1 MNNLKRLLC
10 LLLAVLMLVGLAAC
24 GEPDTSDTTKNTAAS
39 GENVDGTTDGTED
52 SGDTAAYDFGGK
64 TIKVAIWYEPEIPT
78 LGDSDSE
85 DAWYYSLKD
94 AAEEFNCEIEW
105 IVDTQEAHFSNFIQ
119 KSLNGEVY
127 ADIMM
132 CHSWNYVSLID
143 QGLILPTT
151 EYVSGAED
159 AEYWNQ
165 TTYVLNGENWGINPA
180 EQNYI
185 PAYYL
190 LVNTK
195 LLSSLGLE
203 NPQTLARNG
212 EWDWET
218 FRQYCA
224 AATDPS
230 KEQYGV
236 GCFMLAHL
244 LKTGNNFDYAVTDED
259 GVYHNAFT
267 YEGTKDQ
274 GMEVLE
280 MIQKMALED
289 KSILGTWTDGT
300 EAMNET
306 LNAFKDGKLLFAYYP
321 SPSTLK
327 NSGFEDYSVVTIPL
341 GPSGTELVDT
351 VEAFSFWCLPTYSNF
366 SAEERAA
373 FWMEAKRIWD
383 PDGGDGYYEETQDSR
398 LEEVLDKDYIN
409 REDVQFLLD
418 MGADMQ
424 YLPAASLDVGSLIAD
439 DIFGAVIR
447 GDKTPAAAIEATDG
461 QLQAL
466 IDATYNNE
474 DGT

>member
-1 MNNLKRLLC
+1 MKH
-10 LLLAVLMLVGLAAC
+10 
-24 GEPDTSDTTKNTAAS
+24 
-39 GENVDGTTDGTED
+39 
-52 SGDTAAYDFGGK
+52 
-64 TIKVAIWYEPEIPT
+64 
-78 LGDSDSE
+78 
-85 DAWYYSLKD
+85 

-151 EYVSGAED
+151 EYIENAED
-159 AEYWNQ
+159 ADRWNQ
-165 TTYVLNGENWGINPA
+165 VTYVLNGENWGLSPV
-180 EQNYI
+180 EQNYS
-185 PAYYL
+185 PTYYL

-195 LLSSLGLE
+195 LLDELELE
-203 NPQTLARNG
+203 NPQTLAREG
-212 EWDWET
+212 KWDWET

-230 KEQYGV
+230 KEQFGV

-244 LKTGNNFDYAVTDED
+244 LKTGNDFDYAVMDEN

-267 YEGTKDQ
+267 YEATKDK

-289 KSILGTWTDGT
+289 KSILGTWTDGQ

-306 LNAFKDGKLLFAYYP
+306 LNAFKDGKLLFAFHP
-321 SPSTLK
+321 TPSTLK

-341 GPSGTELVDT
+341 GPSNAGLVDT
-351 VEAFSFWCLPTYSNF
+351 VEAFAFWSLPANSNF
-366 SAEERAA
+366 TAEERAA
-373 FWMEAKRIWD
+373 FWMEAKGTWD
-383 PDGGDGYYEETQDSR
+383 PDDEDGYYEETQESR
-398 LEEVLDKDYIN
+398 LEEILDESYIN

-418 MGADMQ
+418 MGKDMEN
-424 YLPAASLDVGSLIAD
+424 LPAVYLDVGALIAD

-447 GDKTPAAAIEATDG
+447 GDKTPAAAIESTDG
-461 QLQAL
+461 QLQSI
-466 IDATYNNE
+466 IDASYNK
-474 DGT
+474 DTD